1 MRVRLSGVLICLLL
15 TACAIGSE
23 GDVGTLRPEEPGS
36 SPAPPTPTVS
46 LMPTA
51 TLRPTSL
58 PSPSPTPTPTPTPSH
73 TPEPSPTL
81 VPRPTDRPTPVP
93 TVPATPES
101 TATTEVGSGPVI
113 RFFRADVEEA
123 DPGDTIL
130 LEWASEGATRAFLHH
145 MLPSGQFGSQ
155 SWEVDSVG
163 SLSYTIDPG
172 ERNHTMFYLYVADES
187 DRTADAMLTVYIRCP
202 DTWFFSP
209 PPDECPWP
217 AVFSAGAEQHFERG
231 TMIWIAEQDRIVV
244 LYDDEQFSPKWQ
256 IFADEWSEGMETLDP
271 TLTPPPGYQQ
281 PVRGF
286 GLVWRRNPSVRSRLG
301 WAVDQETGF
310 ATAVQRTTRWKYN
323 SMFIRALD
331 GDVWHLEPEASGWE
345 KILAED

>member
-1 MRVRLSGVLICLLL
+1 
-15 TACAIGSE
+15 
-23 GDVGTLRPEEPGS
+23 
-36 SPAPPTPTVS
+36 
-46 LMPTA
+46 
-51 TLRPTSL
+51 
-58 PSPSPTPTPTPTPSH
+58 
-73 TPEPSPTL
+73 
-81 VPRPTDRPTPVP
+81 
-93 TVPATPES
+93 
-101 TATTEVGSGPVI
+101 
-113 RFFRADVEEA
+113 
-123 DPGDTIL
+123 
-130 LEWASEGATRAFLHH
+130 
-145 MLPSGQFGSQ
+145 
-155 SWEVDSVG
+155 
-163 SLSYTIDPG
+163 
-172 ERNHTMFYLYVADES
+172 MFYLYVADES
-187 DRTADAMLTVYIRCP
+187 DRTADAMLTVYLRCL

-256 IFADEWSEGMETLDP
+256 IFADEWGEEVEMLDP

-286 GLVWRRNPSVRSRLG
+286 GLVWRQNPSVRSRLG

-310 ATAVQRTTRWKYN
+310 ATAVQRTTRYKYN

-331 GDVWHLEPEASGWE
+331 GNVWHLEPEASGWE